1 MKKSG
6 LFQAVIRQENS
17 KKKKMKKS
25 GLFQAVI
32 RQENSKKKN
41 EKEWTVSSCDTTR
54 K

>member
-6 LFQAVIRQENS
+6 LFQAVIREENS
-17 KKKKMKKS
+17 KKMKTC

-41 EKEWTVSSCDTTR
+41 EKEWTV
-54 K
+54 

>member
-17 KKKKMKKS
+17 KNKNEKS
-25 GLFQAVI
+25 GLFQAMI

-41 EKEWTVSSCDTTR
+41 EKEWTVSSCDT
-54 K
+54 

>member
-1 MKKSG
+1 
-6 LFQAVIRQENS
+6 
-17 KKKKMKKS
+17 MKKS

-41 EKEWTVSSCDTTR
+41 EKEWTVSSCDTGG